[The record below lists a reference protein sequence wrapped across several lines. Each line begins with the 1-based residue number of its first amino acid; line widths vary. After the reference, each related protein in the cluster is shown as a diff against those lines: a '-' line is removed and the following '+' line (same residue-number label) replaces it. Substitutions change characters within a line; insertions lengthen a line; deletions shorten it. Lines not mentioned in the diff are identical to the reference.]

1 MIVPAE
7 AMRRLL
13 DLERLAAEA
22 AQRRDEAVQLV
33 LLTLEAAP
41 GSRIVIRPD
50 GTGEVQHHDPH
61 AAMRA

>member
-1 MIVPAE
+1 MIVPVE

-13 DLERLAAEA
+13 ELERLAAEA

-41 GSRIVIRPD
+41 GSRIAIQPD
-50 GTGEVQHHDPH
+50 GTGEIQPP
-61 AAMRA
+61 

>member
-1 MIVPAE
+1 MIVPVE

-13 DLERLAAEA
+13 ELERLAAEA

-41 GSRIVIRPD
+41 GSRIAIQPD
-50 GTGEVQHHDPH
+50 GTGEVQPP
-61 AAMRA
+61 